1 MVRGFCTATL
11 AAAVIAL
18 ALPARAQSLGE
29 IAKKEQERR
38 KAIDKPSKVLTND
51 DLKKPQNPLP
61 PSQPLANATGQVP
74 ENKPAAQGDQKPAA
88 NQGQKPAESKDPK
101 DQKDEKGEEYWHN
114 RMSTAREELRRNQMF
129 ADALQTRINSLT
141 NDFSARDDP
150 YQRAQLADDR
160 QKAISEMARVK
171 GEIENLTKQ
180 IADIEEE
187 ARRLG
192 VPPGWLR

>member
-1 MVRGFCTATL
+1 MARRFCTACI
-11 AAAVIAL
+11 AAALVAL
-18 ALPARAQSLGE
+18 AVPVGAQSLAE

-61 PSQPLANATGQVP
+61 PSQPLAGATGQIQ
-74 ENKPAAQGDQKPAA
+74 ENKPAAQPQQKA
-88 NQGQKPAESKDPK
+88 NEQTHKTADAKDA
-101 DQKDEKGEEYWHN
+101 KGEEYWRN
-114 RMSTAREELRRNQMF
+114 RITQAREELRRNQMF
-129 ADALQTRINSLT
+129 AEALQTRINSLT

-160 QKAISEMARVK
+160 QKAIAELGRVK
-171 GEIENLTKQ
+171 TEIETLTKQ

-187 ARRLG
+187 ARQAG

>member
-1 MVRGFCTATL
+1 MTRGFCTAIV
-11 AAAVIAL
+11 AAALMAL
-18 ALPARAQSLGE
+18 ATPARAQSLGE

-61 PSQPLANATGQVP
+61 VSQPLANATGKVP
-74 ENKPAAQGDQKPAA
+74 ETGENKAAAQGEPKADQKPA
-88 NQGQKPAESKDPK
+88 GPKPAGP
-101 DQKDEKGEEYWHN
+101 KDEKGEEYWRN
-114 RMSTAREELRRNQMF
+114 RMTTAREELRRNQMF
-129 ADALQTRINSLT
+129 AEALQTRINSLT

-160 QKAISEMARVK
+160 QKALAELSRVK
-171 GEIENLTKQ
+171 GEIESGTKL

-187 ARRLG
+187 ARRAG